1 MNGTVQS
8 RRESFRAR
16 AHSHTRACTYYSRK
30 KKKEEE
36 EEKKRKDEKRMSLS
50 VLRIA
55 CVISD
60 VIYDYHHAIVGQ
72 LVHLL
77 LNYSDV
83 T

>member
-1 MNGTVQS
+1 
-8 RRESFRAR
+8 
-16 AHSHTRACTYYSRK
+16 
-30 KKKEEE
+30 
-36 EEKKRKDEKRMSLS
+36 MSLS

>member
-1 MNGTVQS
+1 MEQFRAGG
-8 RRESFRAR
+8 ESFRA
-16 AHSHTRACTYYSRK
+16 HTYTRTHAYIIV
-30 KKKEEE
+30 
-36 EEKKRKDEKRMSLS
+36 EKKRKKREKRRRKEKKRMSLS